1 MEGTKRQAVVVSLI
15 KNMGDNG
22 SWCGETHIQKSLYFL
37 QEMLGVPLNFD
48 FILYKHGPFSFDL
61 RDELAVMRSNLL
73 VELKSKPY
81 PYGPSYLP
89 GEAAE
94 RLQELYPK
102 TSQKYKPQIIFISEK
117 LSGLSVAELERLAT
131 ALYVT
136 LEEGRNQNALI
147 RAIRINE
154 LKPHIKIDEAQ
165 KAVGKVDSIIREA
178 EKEFH

>member
-15 KNMGDNG
+15 ENMGDNG

-61 RDELAVMRSNLL
+61 RDELGVMRSNML

-94 RLQELYPK
+94 RLRELYPK
-102 TSQKYKPQIIFISEK
+102 TTKKYKPQINFISEK

-136 LEEGRNQNALI
+136 LEEGRNQNAI
-147 RAIRINE
+147 TRAIRINE

-165 KAVGKVDSIIREA
+165 KAVGDVDSLIIEA
-178 EKEFH
+178 ENEFH